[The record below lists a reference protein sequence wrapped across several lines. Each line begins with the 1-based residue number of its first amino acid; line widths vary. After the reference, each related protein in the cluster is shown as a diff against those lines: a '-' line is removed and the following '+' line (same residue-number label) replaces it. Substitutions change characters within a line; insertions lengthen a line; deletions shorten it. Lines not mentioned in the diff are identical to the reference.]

1 MLALIVLLLPF
12 ASASRE
18 LREALEGAEFP
29 VREALERSVGRHE
42 KAKTLFE
49 AHGHL
54 LPGELRDRARSLLD
68 RHGRAVAA
76 AAAGGPPRALDALA
90 RKEAHALE
98 SYRRLGGDAAARR
111 ARAALPPPSPR
122 AKARATAAS
131 LFAATGIDSG
141 EPAWGAPFRAV
152 DGLFGGEVPLEAVG
166 VSAKVRGGDVSA
178 GRYHV
183 ALQPPCDCWTF
194 GPEAVAAAAR
204 DVAER
209 LDAPPLVHA
218 WIDAL
223 EAGASLPSVGFGVDK
238 DANAAKVYVAAY
250 GGRALPALPGAEA
263 LESGANRMASL
274 EWRLGAPEVSLRHY
288 AVADPDA
295 TAARRLEAFVD
306 GGAVAAL
313 AALGDV
319 ASEDVSVTP
328 PFLSGDETPRAS
340 PEKSKAGLKLK
351 GAGPG
356 ASPDAEA
363 ALAAALA
370 LGGAADAWLASS
382 RAVDHAVSNV
392 QFGPGFATLY
402 RHPTSFG
409 HVDADAPAQRRALR
423 AAVAAPA
430 RRRLLVREEESA
442 LPFTACEQAIDDFE
456 QDAIWGDA
464 AEGTCKGATDAIED
478 RGDPR
483 YECPLACRSAIA
495 ELAERCSS
503 CAQVHKA
510 CDDVVDYDA
519 FDHPKLRRRFT
530 TVVAGDLGEA
540 CRYHLENNGL
550 FDGELDCYAADAS
563 ASEATVTCA
572 AAAEDVDAS
581 TAAEFEANFKA
592 KFEAEL
598 ARDEPCAYD
607 AAASSANL
615 GSAIVEDGDTTWS
628 DVEPLSD
635 VPADR
640 RYTRP
645 YGDAGF
651 LETMET
657 WGPDACLYPHYGY
670 MPDAPLC
677 DECAAVAEARDT
689 IAQGMWD
696 GPCVDS
702 EFDAV
707 DDDAAAFGVSYPD
720 HFPGCGC
727 DCADHADRVDAH
739 CAVDECA
746 EVGKIYGTTCP
757 SNAGACGAEDESLW
771 GYEHACFEADGSRA
785 AGVCYDTLDR
795 VPAIDGGDEL
805 DEAEHAEED
814 EHHDDHGGDEL
825 DEDDHGDEL
834 DEAEHAAVDCV
845 AANCPE
851 GFDTEYYSYSYLGD
865 DDWFDGTCDSVEGA
879 LDFTFLCQSA
889 DATCGECQSAVRA
902 YSELLWETQALSIG
916 LVCDL
921 DCPAYGAAAEDTHD
935 DHDGHDHGAAM
946 PAESDGAAKIGAA
959 AASALAAAFAFL

>member
-1 MLALIVLLLPF
+1 MALLRRAVRLVVLVLPF
-12 ASASRE
+12 VSARE
-18 LREALEGAEFP
+18 LREALEGAEDP
-29 VREALERSVGRHE
+29 RTRS
-42 KAKTLFE
+42 KATG
-49 AHGHL
+49 A
-54 LPGELRDRARSLLD
+54 S
-68 RHGRAVAA
+68 AA
-76 AAAGGPPRALDALA
+76 TTRRGALA
-90 RKEAHALE
+90 L
-98 SYRRLGGDAAARR
+98 RRRR
-111 ARAALPPPSPR
+111 RWQN
-122 AKARATAAS
+122 RATAAS

-274 EWRLGAPEVSLRHY
+274 EWRLGAPRSRS
-288 AVADPDA
+288 ATRGRGPDA
-295 TAARRLEAFVD
+295 TTRAASKPSSTPARSRRSRRSATSRARTPSTTSSRTRS
-306 GGAVAAL
+306 GA
-313 AALGDV
+313 
-319 ASEDVSVTP
+319 TP
-328 PFLSGDETPRAS
+328 PKDL
-340 PEKSKAGLKLK
+340 
-351 GAGPG
+351 
-356 ASPDAEA
+356 
-363 ALAAALA
+363 
-370 LGGAADAWLASS
+370 
-382 RAVDHAVSNV
+382 
-392 QFGPGFATLY
+392 Q
-402 RHPTSFG
+402 
-409 HVDADAPAQRRALR
+409 
-423 AAVAAPA
+423 
-430 RRRLLVREEESA
+430 
-442 LPFTACEQAIDDFE
+442 
-456 QDAIWGDA
+456 
-464 AEGTCKGATDAIED
+464 GATDAIED

-550 FDGELDCYAADAS
+550 FDGELGCYAADAS
-563 ASEATVTCA
+563 ASEATVTSA
-572 AAAEDVDAS
+572 AAAEDVGAS
-581 TAAEFEANFKA
+581 TAAEFEASFKA
-592 KFEAEL
+592 KFEAEF
-598 ARDEPCAYD
+598 ARDDPCAYD

-615 GSAIVEDGDTTWS
+615 GSAIVEDGDSTWS
-628 DVEPLSD
+628 DVLPLSD

-689 IAQGMWD
+689 VAQGMWD

-702 EFDAV
+702 ADDAV
-707 DDDAAAFGVSYPD
+707 DDEASAFGVPTRTTSRAA
-720 HFPGCGC
+720 G
-727 DCADHADRVDAH
+727 ATARTTRTSAH
-739 CAVDECA
+739 CAADECA
-746 EVGKIYGTTCP
+746 DVGKIYGTTCP

-805 DEAEHAEED
+805 DEAEHAEEE
-814 EHHDDHGGDEL
+814 EHHDDHDGHDH

-851 GFDTEYYSYSYLGD
+851 GFDTEYYSYSYMGD

-902 YSELLWETQALSIG
+902 YSELLWETQAASIG
-916 LVCDL
+916 LICDL

-935 DHDGHDHGAAM
+935 DHDGHDHGAAV